1 MTEMLKVAIVD
12 DEPLSLDY
20 LADILSKVPETE
32 IHGLYKNGR
41 EALAGLLTNPVD
53 VLFLDIQMPG
63 FNGFDVVKRLQSDTM
78 PLIVFATAF
87 DDFALQAFEL
97 HAVDYILKPF
107 ESERVGQAVSRAR
120 ERWMARRAL
129 DDAEDELA
137 ASGKGAALA
146 AIESSQTKG
155 GKEAPWTGLSSD
167 DIAKLPIKDGQQ
179 TVLLEYETI
188 DWVDAAGDYMCVH
201 ASGETHILRSTM
213 KELEQ
218 RLPAYFARIHRS
230 TIVNINRIE
239 RVEGLPK
246 GEAMLHTSS
255 GSALKVSRN
264 YRTAIQHLLA

>member
-1 MTEMLKVAIVD
+1 MADIMTVAIVD

-20 LADILSKVPETE
+20 LKGIVAKVPDTE
-32 IHGLYKNGR
+32 VVGLYKNGR
-41 EALAGLLTNPVD
+41 EALTGLLTTPVD

-63 FNGFDVVKRLQSDTM
+63 FNGFDVVKRLQSDAM

-107 ESERVGQAVSRAR
+107 ENPRVEEALGRAR
-120 ERWMARRAL
+120 ERWLSQRYL
-129 DDAEDELA
+129 DDMEDRAAE
-137 ASGKGAALA
+137 SGKAPALA
-146 AIESSQTKG
+146 AM
-155 GKEAPWTGLSSD
+155 EAARVKVGADAKFSGLSAD
-167 DIAKLPIKDGQQ
+167 HIAKLPIKDGQQ
-179 TVLLEYETI
+179 TILLEYEMI
-188 DWVDAAGDYMCVH
+188 DWIDAAGDYMCVH
-201 ASGETHILRSTM
+201 AGGETHILRSTM

-246 GEAMLHTSS
+246 GEALLHTSS

-264 YRTAIQHLLA
+264 YRVAIQHLLA